1 MEFKGV
7 ISKVIVKEGVSE
19 KTGNA
24 WKNVSFIFE
33 FKEHDTD
40 PWFDHVVLDT
50 WDESVISEL
59 KEGALVKVGFRHAT
73 EPYNGRY
80 YNKLRMN
87 SFEVLRKKEDEPQP
101 IKFVEQ
107 PESIQPTPEGD
118 DLPF

>member
-1 MEFKGV
+1 MEFKGEV
-7 ISKVIVKEGVSE
+7 SKVIVHEGVSE

-24 WKNVSFIFE
+24 WKNVSFIFK

-40 PWFDHVVLDT
+40 PWHDSVVLDT
-50 WDESVISEL
+50 WDESIIREL
-59 KEGALVKVGFRHAT
+59 KEGALVKVGFRHGT

-87 SFEVLRKKEDEPQP
+87 SFEVLKKKESEPQP
-101 IKFVEQ
+101 TQPIEQ
-107 PESIQPTPEGD
+107 PEAIQPAPKED